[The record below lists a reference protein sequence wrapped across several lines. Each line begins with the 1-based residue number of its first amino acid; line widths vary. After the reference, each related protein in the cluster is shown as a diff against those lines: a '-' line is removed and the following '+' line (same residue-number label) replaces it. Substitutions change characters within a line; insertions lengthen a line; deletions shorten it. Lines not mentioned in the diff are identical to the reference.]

1 MRKFNL
7 QMFDSPTEAVKGKK
21 LIYLYRIYDN
31 GTTQTGAAIA
41 FTTENSRSV
50 SKDADATAT
59 KDGTVR
65 TPGEA
70 EIEISCTSILTKGD
84 TLINALEDAM
94 LANKLMEIWEV
105 NLEEPGTG
113 DNKFA
118 AIYYQGYLTSFEK
131 SSNAEDF
138 VECSLD
144 FGINGTGARGEATVS
159 ASQQEAA
166 SYVFADT
173 TTRSAQGATGATG
186 ASGTSA

>member
-7 QMFDSPTEAVKGKK
+7 QMFDSPTTAVKGKK

-105 NLEEPGTG
+105 NLEEAGTV
-113 DNKFA
+113 DTSKFK

-173 TTRSAQGATGATG
+173 TTRSAQGA
-186 ASGTSA
+186 SGTSA

>member
-7 QMFDSPTEAVKGKK
+7 QMFDAPKEAVKGKK
-21 LIYLYRIYDN
+21 LVYLYRIFEN
-31 GTTQTGAAIA
+31 GASETGTTIA

-50 SKDADATAT
+50 SKDADSTAT
-59 KDGTVR
+59 KDGSVR

-94 LANKLMEIWEV
+94 LADKLMEIWEV

-113 DNKFA
+113 NNKFA

-144 FGINGTGARGEATVS
+144 FGINGTGARGEATVT

-166 SYVFADT
+166 AYVFADT
-173 TTRSAQGATGATG
+173 TVRTGATGATG
-186 ASGTSA
+186 NTGV